1 MASQLDRY
9 KRFHTG
15 GGAGRPFMRDN
26 RWNRRGREGAWRDVI
41 WRVCL
46 GVSVRGWL
54 RGRAWRVR
62 GCFSLSLSLSPC
74 LCIPF
79 CLYLCGPAAA
89 ARVRGV
95 AGPGEVLLGLVFSLS
110 LCLSLLILFLYL
122 CVTHSGCGFD
132 CLFLSAP
139 ASALFGRAWR
149 RCTACTTVQFNPP
162 PPTLTPKLH
171 AQTRRTATP
180 SPTRWTPCW
189 PPPKSGRTATRS
201 PRFPRRG
208 SPSSSWWA
216 AFTRARPRLTRR
228 RPRRGCRR
236 RPRRGGEVR
245 GPSRIEWVWYLWV
258 CVLCKSG

>member
-162 PPTLTPKLH
+162 PPHPDPKTPRTDEEDRNAEPNKVDTVLAAAQVGAYCDQIASFSKEGFSKLFLVGSLH
-171 AQTRRTATP
+171 KGAAALDEAAAAAGLPTAAP
-180 SPTRWTPCW
+180 AGGGGAGA
-189 PPPKSGRTATRS
+189 KSN
-201 PRFPRRG
+201 
-208 SPSSSWWA
+208 
-216 AFTRARPRLTRR
+216 
-228 RPRRGCRR
+228 
-236 RPRRGGEVR
+236 
-245 GPSRIEWVWYLWV
+245 
-258 CVLCKSG
+258 